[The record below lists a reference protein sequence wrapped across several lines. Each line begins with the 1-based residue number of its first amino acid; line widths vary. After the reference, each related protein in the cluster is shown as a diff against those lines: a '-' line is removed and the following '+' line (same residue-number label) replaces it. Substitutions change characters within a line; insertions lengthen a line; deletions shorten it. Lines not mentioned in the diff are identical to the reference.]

1 MPIRFHRLHIL
12 SALFLLMTIIA
23 VTPLWAQKD
32 AGAIV
37 GLVRDSSGAVVT
49 GAKVTVTDVERGM
62 QLTFTTN
69 EAGEYVASPLR
80 IGRYTVTVEKHGFKK
95 EVAGPVQVNIQDRVG
110 VDLKLQAGAA
120 TEVVTVTAEGAQLE
134 TETSDLGQVVDS
146 RRINSLPLNG
156 RNYAQ
161 LALLGTGVAPAEP
174 GSRVETT
181 FGFSAG
187 GARSL
192 QNNFLLDG
200 VDNNANL
207 GDVLNGSAYVVQPAV
222 DAIAEFK
229 VETNAYSAEFGRG
242 NGAIMNA
249 VIKSGTNQV
258 HGDVWEFLRNEKV
271 DAINPFD
278 QFGQQPYK
286 QNQFGFTLGGPL
298 VKNKMFLFGDYEG
311 LRIRQGLP
319 QISTVPT
326 PDEIGGNFSAI
337 LYNTP
342 SGNLTYAP
350 QIDPTTGNPI
360 PNSKALD
367 CNGNY
372 TYLGEVF
379 NSQLAGYSASN
390 ANGYCGVPIGG
401 YVSGGVLPTQVP
413 TNIFPTGTGCPGCID
428 PLGARLAAL
437 FPAPNAPQYGP
448 QAFLSD
454 PKRTETE
461 DKFDTRFDYALSH
474 KDNFFARFSYG
485 NDRTFLPSP
494 FSNFLDGGGFQDGY
508 SQNTAKGLAA
518 SEVHTFSNNLINEL
532 RFGYNGLHSH
542 RYQLNYNVNVSQQLD
557 FPGVPFGPELGGL
570 PTISFSDG
578 TAGIGSFGYL
588 PSIEKQNSYVFTE
601 NLSWIHGR
609 HAAKFGAE
617 LRFEQFTIY
626 QPAQA
631 RGSMGFGND
640 FTDNPASPGNGGEA
654 IATFLLGIPDTGS
667 ITSLHN
673 VDYRRQIYAVYGI
686 DDIKVTPRF
695 TLNLGLRY
703 ELFTTIKEANDQAA
717 TFDFKSLSLIMPSG
731 QNEPLTPTL
740 GSLLTPIQRNGSRG
754 LIKPD
759 LNNFAP
765 RIGFSYQLR
774 DKLVLR
780 SGYGIF
786 YGGQENGPFS
796 NPSPGFNPPFF
807 SSESYTPNCSAAVAN
822 TTATATS
829 VGPIDCS
836 ISPANNLGLP
846 LNVLS
851 QGFANNVNTGLSPLG
866 DPNTPQL
873 YSIDPHLVTPYMQQW
888 HLGLE
893 YQLPA
898 DTVLEVSY
906 AGSRGLKL
914 FAFYNGNEET
924 PTTNASDPT
933 APRRPA
939 HEVTPGDTT
948 GICTVDA
955 FYNDPSHYDCN
966 PALDTGIAAFRS
978 NTQSN
983 YNSLQVRLE
992 KRYSHGFQYEAAYTF
1007 AHALDNASSASLGSV
1022 NNGDF
1027 RDQTNPNLEYGN
1039 ADFDVRHR
1047 FVFSYAYE
1055 LPFGRGHRFAKD
1067 ASGFVNQI
1075 LGNWQMNG
1083 VFSAA
1088 TGNYYTA
1095 TDNYGVSNSDCGGE
1109 VANCSR
1115 PTLVGNPNAKPC
1127 IPGTLFNTCAFAHNT
1142 VQGTFGNA
1150 GRNIIEGPG
1159 YKTWDTALVKQFPIR
1174 EQMHLEFR
1182 AEFFNILNHVN
1193 YLFGQFGAISVAPT
1207 PLELDPNNLN
1217 TPATPRLSNFGYPLA
1232 SRAPR
1237 QIQFALKFYF

>member
-1 MPIRFHRLHIL
+1 MPIRFSRLQIL
-12 SALFLLMTIIA
+12 SALFLLMTLIA

-37 GLVRDSSGAVVT
+37 GSVRDSSGAVVT
-49 GAKVTVTDVERGM
+49 GAKVTVTEVDRGI

-69 EAGEYVASPLR
+69 DAGEYVASPLR
-80 IGRYTVTVEKHGFKK
+80 IGRYTVTVEKQGFKK

-110 VDLKLQAGAA
+110 VDLKLQAGAV
-120 TEVVTVTAEGAQLE
+120 TEVVTVTGERAQLE
-134 TETSDLGQVVDS
+134 TETSELGQVVDS
-146 RRINSLPLNG
+146 RRINALPLNG

-181 FGFSAG
+181 YGFSAG

-249 VIKSGTNQV
+249 VIKSGTNQI
-258 HGDVWEFLRNEKV
+258 HGNVWEFLRNEKV

-311 LRIRQGLP
+311 VRLRQGLP
-319 QISTVPT
+319 QLSTVP
-326 PDEIGGNFSAI
+326 PQAEINGQGDFSA
-337 LYNTP
+337 LLRP
-342 SGNLTYAP
+342 SGQLTYAP
-350 QIDPTTGNPI
+350 QIDTNGNPI
-360 PNSKALD
+360 ADSKALD

-372 TYLGEVF
+372 TYLGEIF
-379 NSQLAGYSASN
+379 NSQLAQNNYAGNPNGFCGY
-390 ANGYCGVPIGG
+390 PIGG
-401 YVSGGVLPTQVP
+401 YVSGGALPTQVP
-413 TNIFPTGTGCPGCID
+413 ANIFPSGSACPGCID
-428 PLGARLAAL
+428 PLAARLAAL
-437 FPAPNAPQYGP
+437 FPAPNAPQYGD

-461 DKFDTRFDYALSH
+461 NKFDTRFDYSLSH

-485 NDRTFLPSP
+485 NDSTFLPSP

-508 SQNTAKGLAA
+508 SQNIAKGLAA
-518 SEVHTFSNNLINEL
+518 SEVHSFSNNLINEV
-532 RFGYNGLHSH
+532 RFGLNLLRSH
-542 RYQLNYNVNVSQQLD
+542 RFNLFYNVDVSKQLG

-570 PTISFSDG
+570 PSIGFSDG
-578 TAGIGSFGYL
+578 TAGIGASGYQ
-588 PSIEKQNSYVFTE
+588 PSKEQQHSYVFTD

-626 QPAQA
+626 QPASP
-631 RGSMGFGND
+631 RGDMGFGND
-640 FTDNPASPGNGGEA
+640 FTDNPASPGSGGEA
-654 IATFLLGIPDTGS
+654 IATFLLGIPDGGD

-673 VDYRRQIYAVYGI
+673 VIYNRQIYAIYGL

-703 ELFTTIKEANDQAA
+703 ELFTTIKEANAQAA
-717 TFDFKSLSLIMPSG
+717 TFDFSSLSLIVPSG
-731 QNEPLTPTL
+731 QNAQLTPTL
-740 GSLLTPIQRNGSRG
+740 GTLLTMQRNGSRG
-754 LIKPD
+754 LIHPD

-765 RIGFSYQLR
+765 RIGISYQLS

-807 SSESYTPNCSAAVAN
+807 SSESYSTPCSAASAN
-822 TTATATS
+822 
-829 VGPIDCS
+829 PNYLDCS
-836 ISPANNLGLP
+836 ISALNNGGLA
-846 LNVLS
+846 LNQL
-851 QGFANNVNTGLSPLG
+851 QAGFSNNTDTGLSPLG
-866 DPNTPQL
+866 DPNSPQL
-873 YSIDPHLVTPYMQQW
+873 YSISPHLVTPYMQQW
-888 HLGLE
+888 HLGLQ

-914 FAFYNGNEET
+914 FAFYNGNQPT
-924 PTTNASDPT
+924 PTTNPNDPT

-939 HEVTPGDTT
+939 HGVTPGDTT
-948 GICTVDA
+948 GICSVDA
-955 FYNDPSHYDCN
+955 YYNNPSAYDCN
-966 PALDTGIAAFRS
+966 GVFDTSIAAFRS

-992 KRYSHGFQYEAAYTF
+992 KRYSHGLQYEVAYTF

-1027 RDQTNPNLEYGN
+1027 RDQTNPNLEYSN

-1047 FVFSYAYE
+1047 FVFSYTYD
-1055 LPFGRGHRFAKD
+1055 LPFGRGRMLAKN

-1095 TDNYGVSNSDCGGE
+1095 TDTSGVSNSECGGY
-1109 VANCSR
+1109 VGYNCTR
-1115 PTLVGNPNAKPC
+1115 PNLVGNPNARPC
-1127 IPGTLFNTCAFAHNT
+1127 IPGTLFNTCAFEHNT
-1142 VQGTFGNA
+1142 AQGTFGNA
-1150 GRNIIEGPG
+1150 GRNIIQGPG

-1182 AEFFNILNHVN
+1182 AEIFNVLNHVN
-1193 YLFGQFGAISVAPT
+1193 YLFGSFGAISVEPT
-1207 PLELDPNNLN
+1207 PLELDPNNIN
-1217 TPATPRLSNFGYPLA
+1217 TLADPRASSFGYPLA